1 MGRSVGYTHDDE
13 TRKKISEALNARE
26 IMVTKHQ
33 GHIDDDSHK
42 AVCTCGAKFKKREYR
57 FQRSDDL
64 LAHYMKKGTLYRY
77 LVKPHYRERML
88 A

>member
-1 MGRSVGYTHDDE
+1 MSRSAGFTHDAE
-13 TRKKISEALNARE
+13 TRKKISEAMNERVLS
-26 IMVTKHQ
+26 KHQ